1 MKTTDFIT
9 ESHHIV
15 DSASAM
21 HSDHEIQMAREEC
34 YHAAS
39 NAIEL
44 HRMLKKVSE
53 QRGLEAWATEKITLA
68 NDYLRTVKE
77 WLEYEM
83 MSDVESHLPI
93 DQVFSEDAGSTGSSS
108 IATSMGGG
116 NGFANGGPGT
126 IARPKLTKKKIKQ

>member
-9 ESHHIV
+9 EAHHIV
-15 DSASAM
+15 DSASEM
-21 HSDHEIQMAREEC
+21 HFDHEVQMAREEC

-44 HRMLKKVSE
+44 HRMLKKVGE
-53 QRGLEAWATEKITLA
+53 QRGLDAWAAEKITLA

-83 MSDVESHLPI
+83 MSEVESHLP
-93 DQVFSEDAGSTGSSS
+93 DDHVFSEDAGSTGSSS

-126 IARPKLTKKKIKQ
+126 IARPKLTKKKIK